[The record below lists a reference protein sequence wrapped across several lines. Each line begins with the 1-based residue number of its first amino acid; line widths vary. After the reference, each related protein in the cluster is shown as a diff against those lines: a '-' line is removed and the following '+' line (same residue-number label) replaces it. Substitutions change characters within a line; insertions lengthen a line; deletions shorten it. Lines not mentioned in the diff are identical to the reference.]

1 MCRKDLGP
9 AHDDAGKPR
18 LTLLHVLAGAQGDEL
33 EIAAELQTDALEP
46 PHKYVP
52 WVSLALIFLVSR
64 KCRSKVRTDSACSD
78 I

>member
-1 MCRKDLGP
+1 MM
-9 AHDDAGKPR
+9 R

-52 WVSLALIFLVSR
+52 WVSLTLIFGVVPVVGP
-64 KCRSKVRTDSACSD
+64 K
-78 I
+78 